1 MPLGYIRA
9 LTLLHRTFR
18 RHPPAQRAHVLGRF
32 LSTPLLR
39 ALDLIPAGSC
49 VLDIGAGHGV
59 VSRLIAEQSA
69 SAVVA
74 VDPDLR
80 KVLNAYAHPRVRFVA
95 GYDDCVRGQFDAI
108 TIFDVINR
116 MPSDVRDALF
126 RHAYALLRP
135 GGVLLVKDL
144 DPSARIKAGWNRLQ
158 ERVADLLRMS
168 VGEYTENESRE
179 QFAERMARAGFVDF
193 RWKRIDFG
201 YPHAHIIYTGR
212 KKDEG

>member
-1 MPLGYIRA
+1 
-9 LTLLHRTFR
+9 
-18 RHPPAQRAHVLGRF
+18 
-32 LSTPLLR
+32 
-39 ALDLIPAGSC
+39 
-49 VLDIGAGHGV
+49 
-59 VSRLIAEQSA
+59 
-69 SAVVA
+69 
-74 VDPDLR
+74 
-80 KVLNAYAHPRVRFVA
+80 VRFVA

-212 KKDEG
+212 KKEEG

>member
-18 RHPPAQRAHVLGRF
+18 RHPPAQRVHVLGRF

-59 VSRLIAEQSA
+59 VSQLIAEQSA

-201 YPHAHIIYTGR
+201 YPHAHIIYAGR
-212 KKDEG
+212 RPA